1 MNRLEE
7 LLLLWQDQTIT
18 PDEVAELKILLA
30 HPDGRAKL
38 ATEFF
43 LTGVVLESLRVQSA
57 AEEIQARSHADT
69 QTKSPTPKQEDHARD
84 AMPGR
89 SFSFPRRLLV
99 SLSSAVAVSL
109 LIAASVFY
117 WYPKSEPI
125 LAPPAFAQMEPA
137 FAQMEEMQGEIF
149 VVTDQQMRP
158 AQAGEVLVPGQ
169 GIATEGA
176 HSEAVVQ
183 MKDAVRLKLG
193 SDTRVFTTVEADPPG
208 NGGPRLVLEKGDILV
223 EVTRSL
229 KRKKMSVQTSLGLA
243 VAETE
248 EAALHVSD
256 AAGVVVVRGEVSFH
270 HKATGKSIRLQQ
282 GEYLAITTEGELY
295 TSRLFS
301 GNPHLW
307 TAFPRTGLDT
317 NSLGYALAFSPD
329 SKRLAAATRSGEG
342 GIRFGSVQGQEQ
354 LREFRGDRCVQFS
367 PDGKWLAAADQL
379 TIRLYDLTDEGQV
392 RVFSTKE
399 RKPRVNCVAFSPD
412 GQSLAVGRAAAKDC
426 ADLEVWDVPSGT
438 LRHAWREHRAH
449 VTCLAF
455 SPDGKLLASG
465 SVDKTVILW
474 DMDVGR
480 ERGRV
485 VANPTQSVWSL
496 AFAPKAQTLAIATGP
511 GDFRVN
517 KPGEVALWNIDTEK
531 VQTRLQGHS
540 RAVTSVI
547 FSTDGQ
553 TLITGSAD
561 TTVRFWDMKTGRE
574 YGMLKGHKAAPG
586 FEAVMVALSP
596 DGTSLATVSFDQTV
610 KLWPTSWIRNHP
622 AGARLWNSLQPS
634 LVASR
639 GTLP

>member
-38 ATEFF
+38 AAEFF

-57 AEEIQARSHADT
+57 GEEIHSSHGGT
-69 QTKSPTPKQEDHARD
+69 ETTSPTPRQEDHARD
-84 AMPGR
+84 TIPGR
-89 SFSFPRRLLV
+89 TFSLPPRLLV

-109 LIAASVFY
+109 LIAAVLFY
-117 WYPKSEPI
+117 GHPKPEPTP
-125 LAPPAFAQMEPA
+125 APPIFGGAFAQME
-137 FAQMEEMQGEIF
+137 QMQGEIF

-169 GIATEGA
+169 GIATQGA

-193 SDTRVFTTVEADPPG
+193 SDTRVFTTIEADPPG
-208 NGGPRLVLEKGDILV
+208 NGGPRLVLEKGDLLV
-223 EVTRSL
+223 EITRSL
-229 KRKKMSVQTSLGLA
+229 KRKKMSVQTALGLA

-295 TSRLFS
+295 ASRLFS
-301 GNPHLW
+301 GNAHLW
-307 TAFPRTGLDT
+307 TTFPRTGLDT

-329 SKRLAAATRSGEG
+329 SKQLAAATRSGEEG
-342 GIRFGSVQGQEQ
+342 VRIGSVQGQEQ
-354 LREFRGDRCVQFS
+354 LRELRGDRCVQFS
-367 PDGKWLAAADQL
+367 ADGKWLAAADQQ
-379 TIRLYDLTDEGQV
+379 TVRVYDLTNDNRVQV
-392 RVFSTKE
+392 LSNKE

-426 ADLEVWDVPSGT
+426 AELEIWDVSTGT
-438 LRHAWREHRAH
+438 LRQSWREHRAQ

-455 SPDGKLLASG
+455 SADGKLLASG

-474 DMDVGR
+474 DMDAGK
-480 ERGRV
+480 ERTRV
-485 VANPTQSVWSL
+485 IANATQAVWSL
-496 AFAPKAQTLAIATGP
+496 AFAPRGHTLAIATGP

-517 KPGEVALWNIDTEK
+517 KPGEVVLWNIDTEK

-561 TTVRFWDMKTGRE
+561 TTVRFWDLKTGRE

-596 DGTSLATVSFDQTV
+596 DGASLATASFDQTV
-610 KLWPTSWIRNHP
+610 KLWPTTWIRNHP
-622 AGARLWNSLQPS
+622 AGARLWNPLQPS

-639 GTLP
+639 GPLP